1 MTLFGKII
9 FGGLTVVLLM
19 GVFYG
24 TRMYVNQDQ
33 GQVITEEKTIDTNP
47 PVVLDA
53 TADSETQ
60 DSIVDKG
67 TTSAATTTK
76 VTTTKATSTKV
87 STKATSTIQIK
98 VATSSDSTSTVR

>member
-9 FGGLTVVLLM
+9 FGGLGVILLM
-19 GVFYG
+19 SVFYG

-47 PVVLDA
+47 PVVLGA

-67 TTSAATTTK
+67 TTSVATTTK
-76 VTTTKATSTKV
+76 VTTTKATSTKA
-87 STKATSTIQIK
+87 STK
-98 VATSSDSTSTVR
+98 